1 MYHMSFEYLC
11 FMFAVY
17 SSNSVRISTPN
28 RGSVDADTVDNVY
41 RYYTKLSTYGLSRM
55 SGTSITFQL
64 KSCREAAV
72 LLSTAED
79 LVSPNFY
86 EFFLGGANNSVIF
99 LTKNHGSDDANA
111 RSPNLLDCKQ
121 MTSLWLSW
129 ENGRIKAGTG
139 SVVDQNVLLDWTD
152 ARPFDIKGIG
162 IMSAYGSSGEWIFTV
177 EGKCYY

>member
-1 MYHMSFEYLC
+1 
-11 FMFAVY
+11 
-17 SSNSVRISTPN
+17 
-28 RGSVDADTVDNVY
+28 
-41 RYYTKLSTYGLSRM
+41 M

-64 KSCREAAV
+64 KSCKDAAV

-86 EFFLGGANNSVIF
+86 EYFLGGSGNSKIF
-99 LTKNHGSDDANA
+99 LSRKSGANDASAN
-111 RSPNLLDCKQ
+111 SPNLLNCEQ

-139 SVVDQNVLLDWTD
+139 SVVDQNVLFDWTD
-152 ARPFDIKGIG
+152 TTGPFDIKGIG
-162 IMSAYGSSGEWIFTV
+162 IMSAWGNSGEWIFTV

>member
-1 MYHMSFEYLC
+1 
-11 FMFAVY
+11 MFAVY

-28 RGSVDADTVDNVY
+28 QGDVDAETVANVY
-41 RYYTKLSTYGLSRM
+41 QYYTKLSTYGLSRM

-64 KSCREAAV
+64 KSCSDAAV

-86 EFFLGGANNSVIF
+86 EFFLGGSGNSMIF
-99 LTKNHGSDDANA
+99 LSRMHGSNDDSAMT
-111 RSPNLLDCKQ
+111 PNLLDCDQ

-139 SVVDQNVLLDWTD
+139 SVVDQNVLLNWTD
-152 ARPFDIKGIG
+152 TIGPFDIKGIG
-162 IMSAYGSSGEWIFTV
+162 IMSAWGSSGEWIFTV